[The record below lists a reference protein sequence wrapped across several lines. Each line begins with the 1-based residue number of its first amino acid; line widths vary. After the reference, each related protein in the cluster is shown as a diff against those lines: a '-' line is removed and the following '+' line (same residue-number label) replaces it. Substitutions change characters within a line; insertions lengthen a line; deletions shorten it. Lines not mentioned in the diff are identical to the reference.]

1 MLQKF
6 TIENYRSFRERCEF
20 SLYAN
25 QKRTLYPEHAYSSEE
40 LPFPVLKHSM
50 VVGPNAS
57 GKTNIINAL
66 KFLKDFCSGQQY
78 HDPKDEFL
86 RHWYYT
92 NRFNLPALE
101 DEAPIHFMVEFFI
114 AGRSYEYSVSFDG
127 EGIKNEALYL
137 LRGNR
142 LRPQI
147 IFLRTRD
154 RIEFLKDLVEISHEC
169 ISLLMQQMEYN
180 PETSVLALNANLRYV
195 DCEDMF
201 NAQEWFHRNLEVTDR
216 NMTVPELL
224 DFYCNKPR
232 TLQFTNTLLEKIGV
246 GCTVA
251 ITESK
256 PSEWLTRNA
265 RTMDRTILNLFENGE
280 ISPSVHS
287 YETEQMV
294 IRSVGKRKV
303 IRELEFVHR
312 GTNGYEMRTDAS
324 MESVGT
330 MRLLTVLAVL
340 YRAMYEGKA
349 CVMDDMEQNLNAA
362 TFRDL
367 MKFYCETEG
376 CGQLFYMTNSLITM
390 NQQELTRPDEVNLL
404 EKKDGTTMC
413 IALDRLPRVKT
424 LLSLERNYLDGRF
437 GGRPGIFTSEDI
449 DL

>member
-20 SLYAN
+20 NLYAN
-25 QKRTLYPEHAYSSEE
+25 PKRTSYPEHVYSGEN
-40 LPFPVLKHSM
+40 LTFPVLKHCM
-50 VVGPNAS
+50 LIGPTAS
-57 GKTNIINAL
+57 GKSNVVSAMR
-66 KFLKDFCSGQQY
+66 FLKAFGSGQL
-78 HDPKDEFL
+78 HNDPKEEYL
-86 RHWYYT
+86 CHWYYN
-92 NRFNLPALE
+92 NRFNLPAME
-101 DEAPIHFMVEFFI
+101 DEAPAHFTIEFSK
-114 AGRSYEYSVSFDG
+114 AGKSYEYSVSLDG

-154 RIEFLKDLVEISHEC
+154 RIEFQKDLAISNEC
-169 ISLLMQQMEYN
+169 ISLLQQQMEYS
-180 PETSVLALNANLRYV
+180 PEASVLVLNANLRYV

-251 ITESK
+251 IAESK
-256 PSEWLTRNA
+256 PSEWLARNA
-265 RTMDRTILNLFENGE
+265 RTMDRAILNLFENGE

-303 IRELEFVHR
+303 IRQLEFVHT
-312 GTNGYEMRTDAS
+312 GADGHVLRTDAAR
-324 MESVGT
+324 ESDGT
-330 MRLLTVLAVL
+330 IRLLTVFAIL
-340 YRAMYEGKA
+340 YRTIYEGMTF
-349 CVMDDMEQNLNAA
+349 VIDDMDANINAA
-362 TFRDL
+362 TLRDL

-376 CGQLFYMTNSLITM
+376 SGQLVYTTNSLVTM
-390 NQQELTRPDEVNLL
+390 NQQEMTRLDEVNLL
-404 EKKDGTTMC
+404 EKKNGVTVNN
-413 IALDRLPRVKT
+413 ALDRFPKIKT